1 MTYMHSGAQGALP
14 VKGNSDSM
22 VWKKG
27 DAQRRPC
34 EEYSLK
40 RAPWGGCPL
49 GKHESNRRGRLDM
62 YFYAK
67 SNSVIE

>member
-1 MTYMHSGAQGALP
+1 MTYMHSGAQGAIP

-27 DAQRRPC
+27 DAQRRPR

-40 RAPWGGCPL
+40 RAPWGNMDPIAEADLTCIFEL
-49 GKHESNRRGRLDM
+49 CD
-62 YFYAK
+62 
-67 SNSVIE
+67 